1 MTHLEL
7 HGNLVAP
14 ATHLLLY
21 LQEVHGAQEV
31 LAAQF
36 LVVQL
41 DHHVPFH
48 REVLVTPFLLGSQIH
63 YLPREQRK
71 KRMGVHFK
79 SYLKRLLTT
88 VIR

>member
-7 HGNLVAP
+7 HGGLVALV
-14 ATHLLLY
+14 THLLLY

-41 DHHVPFH
+41 DHHGLFH
-48 REVLVTPFLLGSQIH
+48 QEVLVTLFHLGSQTH
-63 YLPREQRK
+63 HLPREQRK
-71 KRMGVHFK
+71 RRQKII
-79 SYLKRLLTT
+79 LRL
-88 VIR
+88 I